1 MILGMMLWIWA
12 VCWVLLLPVSL
23 RAQGE
28 EEPVKR
34 AEPVSDGVN
43 HPAGENEPIRKAERV
58 ERPKT
63 DTGRGIL
70 PDQPVL
76 LKIESPEEGQVMPW
90 ETVDVFIRVQNYALG
105 EGGNRLRAIV
115 DNGSPIEHASDLK
128 PIVLRGLS
136 PGAHSL
142 RVYGVKP
149 DGKILTDSGSEQRI
163 NFYVRRKDFSN
174 FQPEDHPYLTVN
186 LPLDGMGFPDAD
198 GKIWLDFRAHNVV
211 LGKDKYRVKVQ
222 MNGVETIL
230 SSGAPYAWAGLEEG
244 RHRMVIELVDEEGD
258 PVSEIFARVERTFE
272 IPRIVKAV
280 NPKEVDSA
288 NLWLK
293 KKQQ

>member
-1 MILGMMLWIWA
+1 MMPWIWV
-12 VCWVLLLPVSL
+12 VCWVLLNPVSL

-28 EEPVKR
+28 EESVKR
-34 AEPVSDGVN
+34 AEPVSEVPS
-43 HPAGENEPIRKAERV
+43 HFPGENEPIRKAEHV
-58 ERPKT
+58 EKPRT

-70 PDQPVL
+70 PDQPVV

-105 EGGNRLRAIV
+105 EGGNRIRAIV
-115 DNGSPIEHASDLK
+115 DNGSPIEHGSDLK

-136 PGAHSL
+136 PGSHSL
-142 RVYGVKP
+142 RVYPVKP
-149 DGKILTDSGSEQRI
+149 DGKILVNTGSEQRI
-163 NFYVRRKDFSN
+163 NFYVRRRDFSN

-186 LPLDGMGFPDAD
+186 LPLAGMGFPDAD
-198 GKIWLDFRAHNVV
+198 GKIWLDFRVHNAV

-230 SSGAPYAWAGLEEG
+230 SSGVPYGWAGLEEG

-280 NPKEVDSA
+280 NPNELDSA